1 MSDIYFQL
9 WKRERAVL
17 RATKYFPCRFMLA
30 KNEVE
35 RQLEHRSVDVKFKAL
50 LETRKR
56 AAKMERVLA
65 DREYRIAAARG
76 QRVI

>member
-1 MSDIYFQL
+1 
-9 WKRERAVL
+9 
-17 RATKYFPCRFMLA
+17 MLA
-30 KNEVE
+30 KNEEE

-65 DREYRIAAARG
+65 DREYRLAAARG